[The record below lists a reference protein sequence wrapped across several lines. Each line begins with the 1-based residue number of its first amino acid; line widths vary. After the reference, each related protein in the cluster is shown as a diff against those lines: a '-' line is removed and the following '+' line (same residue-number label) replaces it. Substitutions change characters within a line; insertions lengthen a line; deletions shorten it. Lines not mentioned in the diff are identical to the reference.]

1 MENVDCVQ
9 VAQIHSVQST
19 IHLPVRT
26 TEVVRPASW
35 RDVLTQTQTTLTL
48 QPMWMTGH
56 ARFRVRVL
64 AQQTLTETV
73 PQLWVTCSCCSV
85 RLAVPAIDF
94 KSSFIDEKQKG
105 ALRGAFFVLTAVNV

>member
-48 QPMWMTGH
+48 QPMWTTGH

-94 KSSFIDEKQKG
+94 KSHSLMRSKKAPFG
-105 ALRGAFFVLTAVNV
+105 APFLF